1 MVNGISALTPP
12 PPPENI
18 LLKQKIFYPPQFDPK
33 GKQMLSNLDI
43 NTIKAEDIIHYID
56 ENWKI

>member
-12 PPPENI
+12 
-18 LLKQKIFYPPQFDPK
+18 LLKQKIFYPPQFNPK
-33 GKQMLSNLDI
+33 GKQMLSTIDI